1 MTGRIGTISAGPAL
15 NCVPDG
21 WHFAGGFP
29 MDHASNVVLD
39 SLDFTPETLLNAEIF
54 GDRDHKIGYVSHVHG
69 LGTASEIIIDVGGFL
84 GLGAKS
90 VMMPARD
97 LIFMRDDNGSVHGLT
112 SWTKDEVRALPEH
125 NH

>member
-1 MTGRIGTISAGPAL
+1 
-15 NCVPDG
+15 
-21 WHFAGGFP
+21 

-39 SLDFTPETLLNAEIF
+39 SLDFTPETLQDAKIY
-54 GDRDHKIGYVSHVHG
+54 GDQDHLIGHVSHVHG
-69 LGTASEIIIDVGGFL
+69 LGTASKVVIDVGGFL

-125 NH
+125 RD